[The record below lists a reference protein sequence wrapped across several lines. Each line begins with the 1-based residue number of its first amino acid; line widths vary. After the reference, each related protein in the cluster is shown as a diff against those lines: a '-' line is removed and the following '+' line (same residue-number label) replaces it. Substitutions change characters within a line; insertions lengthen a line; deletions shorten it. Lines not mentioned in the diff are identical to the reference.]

1 MRALAAAIPK
11 NKMPSAPPCDVQL
24 SALALCERRHPR
36 EKDLVCKVSRE
47 DEKKSYGG
55 ESRLASLDR
64 SLAHQNLSASRPRL
78 EKNNFQKLKSGPQR
92 RRGLVP
98 PQAAL
103 PARGGRPRRLLRRWF
118 PEQQEQKAT
127 GPPDE
132 RAEAVPGGSSEA
144 RGVPRESE
152 RRKWRR
158 VNAPPPLSR
167 KKKRTECVGFI
178 CVFLSLRGGSGANFV
193 EELEKKE

>member
-1 MRALAAAIPK
+1 
-11 NKMPSAPPCDVQL
+11 MPSAPPCDVQL

-78 EKNNFQKLKSGPQR
+78 EKNNFQKLNSGPQR

-132 RAEAVPGGSSEA
+132 RAKAVPGGSSEA

-158 VNAPPPLSR
+158 VNAPPPSPAR
-167 KKKRTECVGFI
+167 KKELNVWDLFVFFSPSEEGVGQT
-178 CVFLSLRGGSGANFV
+178 L
-193 EELEKKE
+193 